1 MVIRYSNQL
10 MEQLSEVEEKIS
22 LLEKLMEELNVEW
35 DKEVMIRKIL
45 ARKHETPSGQ

>member
-22 LLEKLMEELNVEW
+22 LLEKLMEELNVDW

-45 ARKHETPSGQ
+45 PRKHETPSGQ